1 MSHQVRHLPAIHT
14 YGKTERLKSRK
25 RIEAI
30 FKTGKRVPA
39 HPLVFIYR
47 LHDESPQSLLQ
58 AGVGVRSKQF
68 RKAVDRNRIKRM
80 LREAYR
86 LQKEPLRALVLGGRK
101 SLDLFIIYT
110 GQEMPV
116 YADIFTRAGEALRK
130 TMERYGEEA

>member
-1 MSHQVRHLPAIHT
+1 VTATHT
-14 YGKTERLKSRK
+14 YSKAERLKSRK

-39 HPLVFIYR
+39 HPLMFIYR
-47 LHDESPQSLLQ
+47 LHDDNPESLLQ
-58 AGVGVRSKQF
+58 AGVGVRSRQF

-86 LQKEPLRALVLGGRK
+86 LQKEQLRQQVHGGRK
-101 SLDLFIIYT
+101 SLDLFMIYT

-116 YADIFTRAGEALRK
+116 YADIFTKAGEALRK
-130 TMERYGEEA
+130 IMERYGAEQ

>member
-1 MSHQVRHLPAIHT
+1 MSHQARHLPAIHT

-25 RIEAI
+25 RIESL
-30 FKTGKRVPA
+30 FKTGKRIQV
-39 HPLVFIYR
+39 HPLLLIYR
-47 LHDESPQSLLQ
+47 LHEELPQPTLQ

-68 RKAVDRNRIKRM
+68 RKAVDRNRIKRI

-86 LQKEPLRALVLGGRK
+86 LQKEPLRARVLGGQK
-101 SLDLFIIYT
+101 SLDLFIMYT

-130 TMERYGEEA
+130 TMERYGEEP

>member
-1 MSHQVRHLPAIHT
+1 LPAIHT

-39 HPLVFIYR
+39 HPLMFIYR
-47 LHDESPQSLLQ
+47 LHDDNPESLLQ

-68 RKAVDRNRIKRM
+68 RKAVDRNRIKRI
-80 LREAYR
+80 LRESYR
-86 LQKEPLRALVLGGRK
+86 LQKDALRQQVHDGRK
-101 SLDLFIIYT
+101 SLDVFIIYT

-116 YADIFTRAGEALRK
+116 YADIFTKAGEALRK
-130 TMERYGEEA
+130 IMERYGEEQ